1 MHVAPE
7 SPRHWWQEP
16 LAFVLAGGMV
26 MGLSLGARH
35 AFGIFML
42 PVTLEHGWSRETF
55 SFAIALQNLIWGI
68 AQPLVGMVADRHG
81 SRRVVIAGLVC
92 YGGGL
97 AGMAV
102 GATPLA
108 FTLSA
113 GVAVGVALAC
123 TSFGVVYGAL
133 SRMVAPERRGWA
145 LGLAGAAGGLG
156 QFFLVP
162 VSQALIDAF
171 TWRGSLLAL
180 AIACVA
186 VLPLAL
192 PLADAPSRAG
202 GQQQSLRSALA
213 EAFSHQGFR
222 LLVLG
227 FFACGF
233 HLAFIANH
241 LPSYLRDKNMAP
253 SAAVIGLAVIALA
266 NVAGTYL
273 CGLLGNRF
281 RRKYVLFWI
290 YVIRSLAI
298 AAFYLLPLNQ
308 MTLYAFCAVM
318 GFIWLGTVPLTNG
331 VLSQIF
337 GVRYLTTLF
346 GFVFFGHQLG
356 SFLGVWLG
364 GVVFDA
370 TRSYDLV
377 WQLSIAIGLISAA
390 LHYPIRDAEIR
401 RPALSGAVA

>member
-145 LGLAGAAGGLG
+145 LGLA
-156 QFFLVP
+156 
-162 VSQALIDAF
+162 
-171 TWRGSLLAL
+171 
-180 AIACVA
+180 
-186 VLPLAL
+186 
-192 PLADAPSRAG
+192 
-202 GQQQSLRSALA
+202 
-213 EAFSHQGFR
+213 
-222 LLVLG
+222 
-227 FFACGF
+227 
-233 HLAFIANH
+233 
-241 LPSYLRDKNMAP
+241 
-253 SAAVIGLAVIALA
+253 
-266 NVAGTYL
+266 
-273 CGLLGNRF
+273 
-281 RRKYVLFWI
+281 
-290 YVIRSLAI
+290 
-298 AAFYLLPLNQ
+298 
-308 MTLYAFCAVM
+308 
-318 GFIWLGTVPLTNG
+318 
-331 VLSQIF
+331 
-337 GVRYLTTLF
+337 
-346 GFVFFGHQLG
+346 
-356 SFLGVWLG
+356 
-364 GVVFDA
+364 
-370 TRSYDLV
+370 
-377 WQLSIAIGLISAA
+377 
-390 LHYPIRDAEIR
+390 
-401 RPALSGAVA
+401 